1 MHVKASQPSAAL
13 VVVVQPRPMWLQ
25 VGNAGCGCSRRW
37 SRRWRCARLWLCDWE
52 WDCECMCVCVL
63 CCCMMCLSVV
73 RGMQNMCESNV
84 IKMLKRRDAM
94 PKSKQK
100 SAATTATGTTR

>member
-13 VVVVQPRPMWLQ
+13 VAVVQPRPMWLQ
-25 VGNAGCGCSRRW
+25 VGNAVAAVADGVGDGDVPD
-37 SRRWRCARLWLCDWE
+37 CD
-52 WDCECMCVCVL
+52 CVAGNGTVCMCV

-100 SAATTATGTTR
+100 TAATATTATGTTR

>member
-1 MHVKASQPSAAL
+1 
-13 VVVVQPRPMWLQ
+13 MWLQ
-25 VGNAGCGCSRRW
+25 VGNATVGDGVGDGDVP
-37 SRRWRCARLWLCDWE
+37 DWGWE
-52 WDCECMCVCVL
+52 RYCESVYVCV
-63 CCCMMCLSVV
+63 CCCMMCLNIV

-100 SAATTATGTTR
+100 TAATTTATTATGTTR